1 MSHAAAPVP
10 QDVPAPAAAPP
21 RLRWRDTVGLAL
33 VTLLAAVLRVAGLGD
48 EPLWLDEATTA
59 AFAARPAVAAIT
71 PEVQHPPLHNLLT
84 HAALAAFAPAPAP
97 ARLEGV
103 PEDVVR
109 AAAASNALV
118 RLPST
123 LAGVLLVPALAF
135 LARRL
140 ARREHARAAFHAAAV
155 LAATSPFLV
164 VLSQEARNFAL
175 YALLSVVATLA
186 YLRLWDGGGR
196 GLRAFAAYAASSL
209 LLLLTNYLGA
219 LVLLAHELA
228 TWTGWARARR
238 RGAPAPV
245 ALGGWLSARLAVA
258 LLYLPWIAWVVT
270 RLLAQTDVLQARHWV
285 GSPLTRIPYSVL
297 RFALGYGL
305 WPESSAAVEERAGA
319 LLLGSDLLAVLL
331 VAPFVA
337 LVALGLR
344 GKVLRPGRRSL
355 LLLTLLLP
363 YALLVPLSPWMKLVH
378 ERYLV
383 FQAPL
388 LLALLALAWAGA
400 GARARLLAALCLA
413 PSVVLG
419 LLASA
424 PVAVRVTP
432 LSTPYAKEAW
442 DQAAVYVAAQ
452 RPDVLLLAPGYLTL
466 AFDRAWIQRGLAAPG
481 APAPRRAW
489 WPRSGRPPDAQSSDE
504 VPALA
509 PGERLAVVTSHLG
522 EEREA
527 ELLRLLP
534 SLELVAERVFPQHSG
549 IRVRFYGSGRA
560 PR

>member
-1 MSHAAAPVP
+1 MPHAAAPAP
-10 QDVPAPAAAPP
+10 DAPVPAEAPA
-21 RLRWRDTVGLAL
+21 RLGRRDALGLAL

-59 AFAARPAVAAIT
+59 AFSARSTVGAIT

-84 HAALAAFAPAPAP
+84 HAALEAFAPDAAP
-97 ARLEGV
+97 ARLAGV
-103 PEDVVR
+103 PEEVVR

-118 RLPST
+118 RLPAA

-164 VLSQEARNFAL
+164 VLSQEARNFSL
-175 YALLSVVATLA
+175 YALLSVASTLA
-186 YLRLWDGGGR
+186 YLRLRDGSGR
-196 GLRAFAAYAASSL
+196 RPGALAAYAALSL

-219 LVLLAHELA
+219 LVLLAHEVV
-228 TWTGWARARR
+228 TWAGWARARR
-238 RGAPAPV
+238 SGVPAPV
-245 ALGGWLSARLAVA
+245 ALRGWLWARLAVA
-258 LLYLPWIAWVVT
+258 LLYLPWVAWVVT
-270 RLLAQTDVLQARHWV
+270 RLLAQTDELQARHWI
-285 GSPLTRIPYSVL
+285 GSPMTRIPYSLL
-297 RFALGYGL
+297 RYALGYGL
-305 WPESSAAVEERAGA
+305 WPESSAAVRERAGA

-337 LVALGLR
+337 LLALGLR
-344 GKVLRPGRRSL
+344 RQALPPARRAL
-355 LLLTLLLP
+355 VLLTLLLP

-388 LLALLALAWAGA
+388 LLALLALGWAGA
-400 GARARLLAALCLA
+400 RSRARLLAALSLA
-413 PSVVLG
+413 PSVALG
-419 LLASA
+419 LLASG
-424 PVAVRVTP
+424 PVAVRFTP

-442 DQAAVYVAAQ
+442 DQAAAYVARE
-452 RPDVLLLAPGYLTL
+452 RPDVVLLAPGYLTL
-466 AFDRAWIQRGLAAPG
+466 AFDRAWIQGAAAAPG
-481 APAPRRAW
+481 GPTPARAW

-504 VPALA
+504 VPALS
-509 PGERLAVVTSHLG
+509 PGQRLAVVTSHLG
-522 EEREA
+522 ADGEA
-527 ELLRLLP
+527 DLLRR
-534 SLELVAERVFPQHSG
+534 LEAHDLVAEREFPEQSG
-549 IRVRFYGSGRA
+549 IRVRLYEAGRG